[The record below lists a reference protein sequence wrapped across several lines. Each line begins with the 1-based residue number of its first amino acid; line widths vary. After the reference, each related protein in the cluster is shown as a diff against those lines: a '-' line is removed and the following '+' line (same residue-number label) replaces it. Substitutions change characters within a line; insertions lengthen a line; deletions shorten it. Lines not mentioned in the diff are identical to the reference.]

1 MALHGSHQDLG
12 VLVADPEAFQDNVL
26 NTVIVQYDHTP
37 VWLKLRGEEK
47 VCQNSVERDVN
58 RQRAVHRRLRQ
69 KVPAVAAALEGL
81 EPEQT
86 QHLHQRISLG
96 GDKYRLTLITFA
108 VIQKWF
114 QHDQS
119 PVGVLPQYILI
130 VPCSRHVRLED
141 VSPSGTWL

>member
-1 MALHGSHQDLG
+1 M
-12 VLVADPEAFQDNVL
+12 
-26 NTVIVQYDHTP
+26 
-37 VWLKLRGEEK
+37 
-47 VCQNSVERDVN
+47 
-58 RQRAVHRRLRQ
+58 
-69 KVPAVAAALEGL
+69 PAVAAALEGL

-86 QHLHQRISLG
+86 QHLHQRISMG

-119 PVGVLPQYILI
+119 PVGVLPQYILL

-141 VSPSGTWL
+141 VSSSGTLLQDVMPRHNNTRLQTRWSTVRFINRGGLFT